1 MACENQIGVK
11 NILMTFRDC
20 NTGAVLRK
28 VSHKLSTDEL
38 PTIRTCEYTNE
49 TLTGGYVR
57 RIHGNASMA
66 LNVIRNT
73 GVPLSNYQGCAE
85 IDIQIEYLN
94 GLIYTGV
101 GGSVIGDERSD
112 THDVPLEISYRL
124 IEETLPVSALEFVDA
139 A

>member
-20 NTGAVLRK
+20 NTGGVIRK

-38 PTIRTCEYTNE
+38 PAIRTCEYTNE
-49 TLTGGYVR
+49 VLTGGYVR
-57 RIHGNASMA
+57 RIHGNASMT

-73 GVPLSNYQGCAE
+73 GIPLGFYQGCAE

-94 GLIYTGV
+94 GLIYTAI

-112 THDVPLEISYRL
+112 THDTPLEISYRL
-124 IEETLPVSALEFVDA
+124 IEETLPVAALAMTEA